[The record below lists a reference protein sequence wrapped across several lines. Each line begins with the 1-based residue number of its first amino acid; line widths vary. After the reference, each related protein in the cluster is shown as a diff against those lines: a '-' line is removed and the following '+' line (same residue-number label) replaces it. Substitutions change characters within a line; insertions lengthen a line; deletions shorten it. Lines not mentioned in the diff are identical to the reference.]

1 MDLNGNDFQSKNS
14 QEYQDIEREKS

>member
-1 MDLNGNDFQSKNS
+1 MDLNGNDFQSNNS